1 MCKFRAQARLS
12 LTVIYDESR
21 ARLSNNILL
30 FRVARVYAIEVYA
43 RGVQRRFGEFSDNRT
58 ARFSPAI
65 ARARARL
72 IPHVD
77 KAR

>member
-21 ARLSNNILL
+21 ELDSPIIFYFFAL
-30 FRVARVYAIEVYA
+30 RVRD
-43 RGVQRRFGEFSDNRT
+43 RSLCGVQQRFGEFSDNRA

-65 ARARARL
+65 ARL